1 MKAYQDTPAG
11 SSEVTTAPLT
21 PAVNGAA
28 PTPKPEFRLP
38 SPGLPCPRDFA
49 DILREHKP
57 ELLSWLVN
65 GGVPT
70 PKPEFIRL
78 PLAGSACSY
87 TGLKRSKLNE
97 LVLPCQAN
105 GFKPQVRSVCLRQRG
120 AKKGIR
126 LVHYQSLMDYLYS
139 QEVTA

>member
-1 MKAYQDTPAG
+1 MKKNPSTPAG

-28 PTPKPEFRLP
+28 PTPKPEF
-38 SPGLPCPRDFA
+38 
-49 DILREHKP
+49 
-57 ELLSWLVN
+57 
-65 GGVPT
+65 
-70 PKPEFIRL
+70 IRL
-78 PLAGSACSY
+78 PIVGSACSY
-87 TGLKRSKLNE
+87 TGLRRSKLNE